1 LSYRDF
7 EVNSE
12 ITDKV
17 RKRLREKAKKL
28 YSKFEKLI
36 DELKILGEESISI
49 GNLEIIRV
57 KNLYF
62 VYNHGGFKCCIYL
75 PKKIGERKWLA

>member
-1 LSYRDF
+1 MSYRNF

-12 ITDKV
+12 ITDEV
-17 RKRLREKAKKL
+17 RKRLKEKAKKL
-28 YSKFEKLI
+28 YSKFEELI

-57 KNLYF
+57 ENLYF
-62 VYNHGGFKCCIYL
+62 VYNYGEFECCIYL
-75 PKKIGERKWLA
+75 PKK